1 MIDLK
6 GNPFYLA
13 DEDIRWVEETLASM
27 SDDEKLGQLFCL
39 VTFSSDIEFLKAN
52 VLSVKP
58 GGMMC
63 RPMPMPELLTTV
75 KLLQDNS
82 RIPMLIPANLE
93 KGGNGMVTEG
103 TLLGSPMQIAATSD
117 IRTAW
122 RLGEI
127 CGREG
132 AAVGGNWAFA
142 PIIDI
147 DFNFRNPIT
156 NTRTF
161 GSDPYTVRR
170 MGVEYVRAVQ
180 QHGVAASIKHFP
192 GDGVDERDQ
201 HLVTS
206 INSLSCEDWDNTY
219 GAAYQAS
226 IDAGALTV
234 MAGHIAMPAWS
245 KRLNSSLKDA
255 EILPGSLAP
264 EILNGLLRDH
274 LGFNGL
280 IVTDAST
287 MAGMVIPMPR
297 SQAVPQA
304 IAAGCDMFLFTRNL
318 QEDVGYMRQGINSG
332 IITPERLH
340 EALTRILALKAALK
354 LHKKQAAGTLVPTLG
369 QAQAIVG
376 CEEHKAWTRECA
388 DKSITLVKEEKGV
401 LPISPDKYKK
411 VLFYAIED
419 ETGFFAHGS
428 GEKKASEKLVDNL
441 RAEGFD
447 IDVFDANKGME
458 GMMTPYSA
466 ITDRYDL
473 ILYLVNKATK
483 SNQTVVRIEW
493 AFPMGANAP
502 VYLSSVP
509 TVFISV
515 ENPYH
520 LIDVPRVRTFINTYS
535 SHDAVLESL
544 TEKLLGRSEF
554 KGTSPIDP
562 FCGMWD
568 TRL

>member
-6 GNPFYLA
+6 GNPFFLT
-13 DEDIRWVEETLASM
+13 DHDIRWVEQTLAGM
-27 SDDEKLGQLFCL
+27 SEDEKIGQLFCL
-39 VTFSSDIEFLKAN
+39 VSFSSDTEFLKAN
-52 VLSVKP
+52 VLSIQP

-63 RPMPMPELLTTV
+63 RPMPMQELLATV

-82 RIPMLIPANLE
+82 KIPMLIPANLE
-93 KGGNGMVTEG
+93 KGGNGMVAEG
-103 TLLGSPMQIAATSD
+103 TLLGSPMQIAATGD
-117 IRTAW
+117 MKTAW

-147 DFNFRNPIT
+147 DYNFRNPIT

-161 GSDPYTVRR
+161 GSNPDTVRR
-170 MGVEYVRAVQ
+170 MGVEYVKAVQ

-206 INSLSCEDWDNTY
+206 VNSLSCDEWDKTY

-234 MAGHIAMPAWS
+234 MAGHIMQPAWS
-245 KRLNSSLKDA
+245 KKLNPDLKD
-255 EILPGSLAP
+255 EDILPGSLAP
-264 EILNGLLRDH
+264 EILNGLLRGH

-297 SQAVPQA
+297 AQAVPQA

-318 QEDVGYMRQGINSG
+318 QEDFSYMRQGIRDG
-332 IITPERLH
+332 IISPERLN

-354 LHKKQAAGTLVPTLG
+354 LHIKQAEGTLVPTLE
-369 QAQAIVG
+369 QAQAVVG
-376 CEEHKAWTRECA
+376 CAEHKAWARECA
-388 DKSITLVKEEKGV
+388 DKGITLVKEEKDI
-401 LPISPDKYKK
+401 LPISPGKYKK

-419 ETGFFAHGS
+419 AAGFFGHGA
-428 GEKKASEKLVDNL
+428 GEMSASDKFVARL
-441 RAEGFD
+441 RSEGFD

-466 ITDRYDL
+466 ITDKYDL
-473 ILYLVNKATK
+473 ILYLVSKATK

-502 VYLSSVP
+502 VYVTSVP
-509 TVFISV
+509 TIFISV

-535 SHDAVLESL
+535 AHDEVLEAL
-544 TEKLLGRSEF
+544 VEKLTGRSQF
-554 KGTSPIDP
+554 QGQNPVDP
-562 FCGMWD
+562 FCGLWD
-568 TRL
+568 ARL

>member
-6 GNPFYLA
+6 GTPFFLA
-13 DEDIRWVEETLASM
+13 DEDIAWVENTLAGM
-27 SDDEKLGQLFCL
+27 SEDEKVGQLFCL
-39 VTFSSDIEFLKAN
+39 VAFQSGEEFLRQAI
-52 VLSVKP
+52 LGTHA

-63 RPMPMPELLTTV
+63 RPMPAEEIIGMV
-75 KLLQDNS
+75 RLLQENS
-82 RIPMLIPANLE
+82 KIPLLIAANLE
-93 KGGNGMVTEG
+93 KGGNGLAAEG
-103 TLLGSPMQIAATSD
+103 TVLGSPMQLAATGDDKS
-117 IRTAW
+117 AL
-122 RLGEI
+122 RLGEL

-161 GSDPYTVRR
+161 GSDPDRVRR
-170 MGVEYVRAVQ
+170 MGAEYVRAVQ

-206 INSLSCEDWDNTY
+206 VNSLTCDEWDRTF
-219 GAAYQAS
+219 GAAYKES

-234 MAGHIAMPAWS
+234 MIGHIMQPDWS
-245 KRLNSSLKDA
+245 RRLNPALNDE
-255 EILPGSLAP
+255 EILPASLAP
-264 EILNGLLRDH
+264 ELLNGLLRKH

-280 IVTDAST
+280 IITDAST

-318 QEDVGYMRQGINSG
+318 QEDISYMRQGIRDG
-332 IITPERLH
+332 VITRERLQ
-340 EALTRILALKAALK
+340 EALTRILALKASLK
-354 LHKKQAAGTLVPTLG
+354 LHKKKAEGTLVPNLEAARTVLG
-369 QAQAIVG
+369 
-376 CEEHKAWTRECA
+376 CPEHVAWA
-388 DKSITLVKEEKGV
+388 KNAAAHGITLVKEEKGI
-401 LPISPDKYKK
+401 LPISPEKYKK
-411 VLFYAIED
+411 ILFHGIED
-419 ETGFFAHGS
+419 EASFFSHGKE
-428 GEKKASEKLVDNL
+428 EKKSDQFVALL
-441 RAEGFD
+441 RNEGFE

-458 GMMTPYSA
+458 GMMTPFSA
-466 ITDRYDL
+466 VTEKYDL
-473 ILYLVNKATK
+473 IIYLVSKATK

-502 VYLSSVP
+502 VYMTSVP
-509 TVFISV
+509 TIFISV

-520 LIDVPRVRTFINTYS
+520 LIDVPRVRTYINTYNS
-535 SHDAVLESL
+535 SGYVLEAL
-544 TEKLLGRSEF
+544 VEKLTGRSPF
-554 KGTSPIDP
+554 TGQSPVDP
-562 FCGMWD
+562 FCGLWD
-568 TRL
+568 ARL